1 MPYKHIICHVYF
13 EDVNGNINYQNS
25 ISEEEL
31 ESTPYIHLTQG
42 TILVATDEVIELD
55 DS

>member
-31 ESTPYIHLTQG
+31 KSTPLLITPG